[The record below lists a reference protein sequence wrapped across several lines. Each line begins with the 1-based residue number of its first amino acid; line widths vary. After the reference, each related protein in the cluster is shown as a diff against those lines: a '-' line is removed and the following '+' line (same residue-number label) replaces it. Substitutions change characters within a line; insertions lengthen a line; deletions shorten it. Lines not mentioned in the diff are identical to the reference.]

1 MEAIPVL
8 SISTLLPIRIRTK
21 TLVAMSGTRT
31 RTQGMGAD
39 QVTKV
44 IGLTEA
50 AVEITTAVAVAALWT
65 LVQIISSEAAMIML
79 TNSMHLANI
88 TAASTEVAVEVVAAA
103 VATTKA
109 TETAVR
115 SSRSK
120 TTKWTLARL
129 KHSVQ

>member
-8 SISTLLPIRIRTK
+8 SISTLLPIRTK

-50 AVEITTAVAVAALWT
+50 AVEITTAVAALWT

-109 TETAVR
+109 TETAMR